1 MKKIAI
7 SCHYDS
13 FENKYKHYGPSILVR
28 DYFTYPILESGGV
41 PIILPNIPYTDLIL
55 EKALEG
61 IDGVIIYGGF
71 DIDPIHYGEELT
83 KPVHRYELRDEN
95 ELALTQYCIKN
106 NIPVFGTCRGMQ
118 LINVALGGSLHQD
131 ISLANATL
139 IHEMNRDDHSKLAH
153 RVDITNDS
161 LIYKAI
167 WNTNFLVNSF
177 HHQSINRI
185 WNNLKIGAR
194 SSDGIIEA
202 IEHETLKLA
211 WVQRHPEFNYHC
223 NTESKKLFT
232 YIVSDFFWL

>member
-167 WNTNFLVNSF
+167 
-177 HHQSINRI
+177 
-185 WNNLKIGAR
+185 
-194 SSDGIIEA
+194 
-202 IEHETLKLA
+202 
-211 WVQRHPEFNYHC
+211 
-223 NTESKKLFT
+223 
-232 YIVSDFFWL
+232 